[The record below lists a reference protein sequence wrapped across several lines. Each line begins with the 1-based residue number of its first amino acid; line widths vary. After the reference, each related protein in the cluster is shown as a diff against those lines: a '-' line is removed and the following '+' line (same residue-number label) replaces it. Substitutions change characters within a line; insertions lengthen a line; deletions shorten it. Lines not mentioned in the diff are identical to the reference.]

1 MKLHYMGKFNLD
13 QDSLPQAEHKPGA
26 VEFKEADSMKK
37 LSVIANA
44 VACIILVI
52 LGAAAFF
59 RIVPVAEPKSATI
72 TWFAALLGSIVIIF
86 PHELLHAAC
95 FKKDVYLYTNLKQGM
110 LFVIGTETMSKDR
123 FIFMS
128 MLPNIIFGIVL
139 CYRHDF
145 PEVYIP
151 DHVRHDLHKHG
162 RGRLLQCFQRHTAS
176 AEERKSL
183 YVRHAVVLVC
193 GRMNENSINS

>member
-13 QDSLPQAEHKPGA
+13 PDSLPQAEHKPGA

-37 LSVIANA
+37 LSVIANT

-59 RIVPVAEPKSATI
+59 RIVPVAEPKSTTI
-72 TWFAALLGSIVIIF
+72 TWFAALYSDNL
-86 PHELLHAAC
+86 PARTAPRPLLQKRCVSLHKSQAGHAIC
-95 FKKDVYLYTNLKQGM
+95 YRHGDDEQGQVHIHVDAPEHN
-110 LFVIGTETMSKDR
+110 FR
-123 FIFMS
+123 HR
-128 MLPNIIFGIVL
+128 PL

-162 RGRLLQCFQRHTAS
+162 RGRLLQCFQRHTPG
-176 AEERKSL
+176 AEERKSI

-193 GRMNENSINS
+193 GGISL

>member
-13 QDSLPQAEHKPGA
+13 PDSLPQAEHKPGA

-37 LSVIANA
+37 LSVIANT

-86 PHELLHAAC
+86 PHELLHAIC
-95 FKKDVYLYTNLKQGM
+95 FKKMCIFTQISSRACYLL
-110 LFVIGTETMSKDR
+110 
-123 FIFMS
+123 
-128 MLPNIIFGIVL
+128 
-139 CYRHDF
+139 
-145 PEVYIP
+145 
-151 DHVRHDLHKHG
+151 
-162 RGRLLQCFQRHTAS
+162 S
-176 AEERKSL
+176 AR
-183 YVRHAVVLVC
+183 R
-193 GRMNENSINS
+193 R

>member
-13 QDSLPQAEHKPGA
+13 PDSLPQTEHKPGA

-37 LSVIANA
+37 LSIIANT

-86 PHELLHAAC
+86 PHELLHALC
-95 FKKDVYLYTNLKQGM
+95 FKKRRVSLHKSQAGHA
-110 LFVIGTETMSKDR
+110 I
-123 FIFMS
+123 
-128 MLPNIIFGIVL
+128 
-139 CYRHDF
+139 CYRHGDD
-145 PEVYIP
+145 E
-151 DHVRHDLHKHG
+151 
-162 RGRLLQCFQRHTAS
+162 
-176 AEERKSL
+176 
-183 YVRHAVVLVC
+183 
-193 GRMNENSINS
+193 

>member
-13 QDSLPQAEHKPGA
+13 PDSLPQAEHKPGA

-37 LSVIANA
+37 LSVIANT

-86 PHELLHAAC
+86 PHELLHALC
-95 FKKDVYLYTNLKQGM
+95 M
-110 LFVIGTETMSKDR
+110 LDEAELIEF
-123 FIFMS
+123 
-128 MLPNIIFGIVL
+128 
-139 CYRHDF
+139 
-145 PEVYIP
+145 
-151 DHVRHDLHKHG
+151 
-162 RGRLLQCFQRHTAS
+162 
-176 AEERKSL
+176 AEERPALLIVTPGGATASL
-183 YVRHAVVLVC
+183 RRPQKGERLSLA
-193 GRMNENSINS
+193 GPTPMK

>member
-110 LFVIGTETMSKDR
+110 LFVIGMIFPK
-123 FIFMS
+123 FIFLTMFGMICTSMGAGDYYNVFNAIRQVPKNGRVYMS
-128 MLPNIIFGIVL
+128 GMRSYWYV
-139 CYRHDF
+139 
-145 PEVYIP
+145 
-151 DHVRHDLHKHG
+151 
-162 RGRLLQCFQRHTAS
+162 
-176 AEERKSL
+176 EE
-183 YVRHAVVLVC
+183 
-193 GRMNENSINS
+193 

>member
-13 QDSLPQAEHKPGA
+13 PNSLPQAEHKPGA

-37 LSVIANA
+37 LSVIANT

-59 RIVPVAEPKSATI
+59 RIVPVAEPKTATI

-86 PHELLHAAC
+86 PHELLHALC

-110 LFVIGTETMSKDR
+110 LFVIGMIFPKL
-123 FIFMS
+123 IFMTMLGMICTS
-128 MLPNIIFGIVL
+128 MGAGDYYNVFNAIRQVPKNA
-139 CYRHDF
+139 R
-145 PEVYIP
+145 VYMSGMRSYWY
-151 DHVRHDLHKHG
+151 V
-162 RGRLLQCFQRHTAS
+162 
-176 AEERKSL
+176 EE
-183 YVRHAVVLVC
+183 
-193 GRMNENSINS
+193 

>member
-13 QDSLPQAEHKPGA
+13 PDSLPQAEHKPGA

-37 LSVIANA
+37 LSVIANT

-86 PHELLHAAC
+86 PHGCSTPSASKKMCIFTQISSKACCLL
-95 FKKDVYLYTNLKQGM
+95 
-110 LFVIGTETMSKDR
+110 
-123 FIFMS
+123 
-128 MLPNIIFGIVL
+128 
-139 CYRHDF
+139 
-145 PEVYIP
+145 
-151 DHVRHDLHKHG
+151 
-162 RGRLLQCFQRHTAS
+162 S
-176 AEERKSL
+176 AR
-183 YVRHAVVLVC
+183 R
-193 GRMNENSINS
+193 R

>member
-1 MKLHYMGKFNLD
+1 MKLHYMGKYNLD
-13 QDSLPQAEHKPGA
+13 PNSLPQAEHKPGA

-37 LSVIANA
+37 LSVIANT

-86 PHELLHAAC
+86 PHELLHALC

-110 LFVIGTETMSKDR
+110 LFVIGTETMSKGR

-128 MLPNIIFGIVL
+128 MLPNIIFGIVP
-139 CYRHDF
+139 YVIGMIF
-145 PEVYIP
+145 PKFIF
-151 DHVRHDLHKHG
+151 LTMFG
-162 RGRLLQCFQRHTAS
+162 MICTS
-176 AEERKSL
+176 
-183 YVRHAVVLVC
+183 
-193 GRMNENSINS
+193 

>member
-13 QDSLPQAEHKPGA
+13 PDSLPQAEHKPGA

-37 LSVIANA
+37 LSVIANT

-86 PHELLHAAC
+86 PHELLHALC

-110 LFVIGTETMSKDR
+110 LFVIGTETMSKGR

-128 MLPNIIFGIVL
+128 MLPNIIFGIVPYVIGMI
-139 CYRHDF
+139 CTSMGAGDYYNVFNAIRQV
-145 PEVYIP
+145 PKNARVYMSGM
-151 DHVRHDLHKHG
+151 R
-162 RGRLLQCFQRHTAS
+162 S
-176 AEERKSL
+176 YW
-183 YVRHAVVLVC
+183 YV
-193 GRMNENSINS
+193 EK

>member
-13 QDSLPQAEHKPGA
+13 PDSLPQVEHKPGA

-37 LSVIANA
+37 LSVIANT

-86 PHELLHAAC
+86 PHELLHVIC

-110 LFVIGTETMSKDR
+110 LFIIGTETMSKDR

-128 MLPNIIFGIVL
+128 MLPNIIFGIVP
-139 CYRHDF
+139 YVTVF
-145 PEVYIP
+145 PRI
-151 DHVRHDLHKHG
+151 
-162 RGRLLQCFQRHTAS
+162 
-176 AEERKSL
+176 
-183 YVRHAVVLVC
+183 
-193 GRMNENSINS
+193 

>member
-13 QDSLPQAEHKPGA
+13 PDSLPQAEHKRGA

-37 LSVIANA
+37 LSVIANT

-86 PHELLHAAC
+86 PHELLHALC

-110 LFVIGTETMSKDR
+110 LFVIGTETMSKGR

-128 MLPNIIFGIVL
+128 MLPNIIFGIAP
-139 CYRHDF
+139 YIIGMIF
-145 PEVYIP
+145 PRLIFLTMFGMICTSMGAGDYYNVFNAMRQVPKNGRVYMSGMRSYWY
-151 DHVRHDLHKHG
+151 V
-162 RGRLLQCFQRHTAS
+162 
-176 AEERKSL
+176 EE
-183 YVRHAVVLVC
+183 
-193 GRMNENSINS
+193 

>member
-13 QDSLPQAEHKPGA
+13 PDSLPQAEHKPGA

-37 LSVIANA
+37 RRGGVLQNCSRCRTKIRDNHLVCGAPRLYSDNLPARTAPRCLLQKRCVSLHKSQAGHA
-44 VACIILVI
+44 VRCRHGDDEQGQVHIHVDAPELN
-52 LGAAAFF
+52 F
-59 RIVPVAEPKSATI
+59 RHRP
-72 TWFAALLGSIVIIF
+72 
-86 PHELLHAAC
+86 
-95 FKKDVYLYTNLKQGM
+95 
-110 LFVIGTETMSKDR
+110 
-123 FIFMS
+123 
-128 MLPNIIFGIVL
+128 L

-162 RGRLLQCFQRHTAS
+162 RGRLLQCFQRHTPG
-176 AEERKSL
+176 AEERKSI

-193 GRMNENSINS
+193 GEMKNEADNQPHFYYI